1 MIHQLEKNTIFDE
14 QMTSTEARL
23 ALFKAVEG
31 KTEAE
36 IEQIKSAYS
45 KVLPAILK
53 RESDLVLKGWIID

>member
-1 MIHQLEKNTIFDE
+1 MIRELEKNTVFDE
-14 QMTSTEARL
+14 QMTSTEARI

-45 KVLPAILK
+45 QILSK
-53 RESDLVLKGWIID
+53 ILERETQLSSKGWFVD